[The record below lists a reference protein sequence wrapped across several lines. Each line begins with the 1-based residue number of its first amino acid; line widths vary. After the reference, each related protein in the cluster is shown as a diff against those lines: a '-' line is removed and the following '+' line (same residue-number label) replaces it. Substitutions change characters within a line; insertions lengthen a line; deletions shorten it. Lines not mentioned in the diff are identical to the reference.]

1 MLMTSK
7 NKGMRRLL
15 LAAGYSARGL
25 RAAWCNEAA
34 FRQELILSLVL
45 IPVALW
51 LDFSLLERLLLFAVL
66 ILVLV
71 VELLNSAIEA
81 AIDRIGPEFHQ
92 LSGQA
97 KDLGS
102 AAVSLSLLLAAGVW
116 GSLLWSHL
124 AGAAR

>member
-1 MLMTSK
+1 MMMTSK

-15 LAAGYSARGL
+15 LATGYSARGL

-34 FRQELILSLVL
+34 FRQELIMAMVL

-71 VELLNSAIEA
+71 VELLNSAVEA
-81 AIDRIGPEFHQ
+81 AIDRIGPELHE

-102 AAVSLSLLLAAGVW
+102 AAVLLSLLLAAGVW

-124 AGAAR
+124 AGSAR

>member
-1 MLMTSK
+1 MMTSK
-7 NKGMRRLL
+7 NKGMRRVL

-34 FRQELILSLVL
+34 FRQELILAMVL
-45 IPVALW
+45 IPIAWW

-71 VELLNSAIEA
+71 VELLNSAVEA
-81 AIDRIGPEFHQ
+81 AIDRIGPEFHE

-102 AAVSLSLLLAAGVW
+102 AAVLLSLLLAAGVW

-124 AGAAR
+124 AGSAR